1 MTRYLIHRISG
12 RQGYPVDRTSLRIG
26 IFMKSEGLDRTS
38 LSMRTLIARF
48 SQTSGA
54 SRHPLAS
61 AGSSPTT
68 KSNSRNSAPRLI
80 KVSRHLYLVP
90 QRYILSVRRFRQGP
104 DSRVTAPW
112 PAAAGSYGLHASE
125 GQCYHCPVS
134 TRSLLKNQAFPSIP
148 VFYAFSRCFPAQYS
162 RLAIAVERSNRSFR
176 RSFPGNTHTWQPPA
190 RPQLL
195 TKPP

>member
-1 MTRYLIHRISG
+1 MNLIHRISR
-12 RQGYPVDRTSLRIG
+12 RQGYPVDRISLRIG
-26 IFMKSEGLDRTS
+26 IFMRSEGLDRTS

-134 TRSLLKNQAFPSIP
+134 HSIP
-148 VFYAFSRCFPAQYS
+148 VKKSGIPKHPGFLCVLTMLPC
-162 RLAIAVERSNRSFR
+162 AVQQASNRRRTSNRSLR
-176 RSFPGNTHTWQPPA
+176 RSFPGNTYT
-190 RPQLL
+190 
-195 TKPP
+195 

>member
-1 MTRYLIHRISG
+1 MR
-12 RQGYPVDRTSLRIG
+12 
-26 IFMKSEGLDRTS
+26 SEGLDRTS
-38 LSMRTLIARF
+38 LSMRTLIQHAFLRLRVPAV
-48 SQTSGA
+48 TPWLRPA
-54 SRHPLAS
+54 HPN
-61 AGSSPTT
+61 T

-134 TRSLLKNQAFPSIP
+134 YSIP
-148 VFYAFSRCFPAQYS
+148 VKNSGIPKHPAAGFFYAFSRCFPARYS

-176 RSFPGNTHTWQPPA
+176 RSFPGNTHT
-190 RPQLL
+190 
-195 TKPP
+195 